1 MTIRFRNRLTYI
13 FFFVSLALFLLAVF
27 FTCWRFFSSTLVL
40 PQVYNKMLS
49 DNFLLRYSPVFT
61 FAGIFTNMLYVCI
74 TTLVIYHSFEKTQA
88 PDIMFFL
95 LFLLACLCDASR
107 IFVPLFGLSN
117 SFSNFLLK
125 IGNAHLF
132 ARLLAPLALMGN
144 TAMAGDSFKQYVD
157 RNCLI
162 LIMISIFFAEF
173 IPLNTAVILPNYCIS
188 YGYVKG
194 IRLFSTFIIIMSTIS
209 LYISNRKNDYKQFM
223 TIGFIML
230 SIGYTL
236 LFYCYNLLFFA
247 SGTLLLAAGTI
258 IYLGE
263 IHKHYLWLD

>member
-13 FFFVSLALFLLAVF
+13 FFFTSVALLLLAVF
-27 FTCWRFFSSTLVL
+27 FTCWRFFSSTLIL
-40 PQVYNKMLS
+40 PEVYKKTFS
-49 DNFLLRYSPVFT
+49 DNLLFKYSPIFT

-95 LFLLACLCDASR
+95 LFLLACLCDAAR
-107 IFVPLFGLSN
+107 ILIPLFGLST

-125 IGNAHLF
+125 IGNIHLF

-162 LIMISIFFAEF
+162 LIMLSIFFAEF
-173 IPLNTAVILPNYCIS
+173 IPLNTAVILPNYCVS

-194 IRLFSTFIIIMSTIS
+194 IKLFSACIIILSTIS
-209 LYISNRKNDYKQFM
+209 LFISNRKNDYKQYM
-223 TIGFIML
+223 TLGFVML

-236 LFYCYNLLFFA
+236 LFYCHSLAFFA

-263 IHKHYLWLD
+263 MHKHYLWLD